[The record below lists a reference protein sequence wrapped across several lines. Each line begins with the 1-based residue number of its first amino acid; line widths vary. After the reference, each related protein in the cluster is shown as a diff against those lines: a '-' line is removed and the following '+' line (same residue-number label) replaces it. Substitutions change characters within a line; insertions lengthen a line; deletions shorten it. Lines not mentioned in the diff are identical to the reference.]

1 MKVEGGCMLISGNW
15 ISPNE
20 NISTRS
26 SSCNSQHFR
35 YKKERH
41 EVGRQATARTGGAGK
56 FSSCGRSFDLR
67 MISHDHSNCFCKQ
80 RKKAKAEQKARR
92 KAAKDEQDALFG
104 EALLA
109 IGKKQTTNQKG
120 GKAEAKG
127 RDADDDANKK
137 TTSRAMK
144 MMYQSKWCHW

>member
-1 MKVEGGCMLISGNW
+1 MKVEGIKKNVMKSGD
-15 ISPNE
+15 
-20 NISTRS
+20 R
-26 SSCNSQHFR
+26 
-35 YKKERH
+35 
-41 EVGRQATARTGGAGK
+41 RQLA
-56 FSSCGRSFDLR
+56 LEE
-67 MISHDHSNCFCKQ
+67 Q